1 VKQVNTYLMFDGNC
15 REAMQF
21 YSKCLGAELDLMS
34 FADAKAFDYP
44 AEARDRVI
52 HAKLT
57 KETVFLMA
65 SDTMPE
71 MPWLQGTNF
80 SVSIDCESAAEIE
93 RLFSALGENGT
104 VTMPLSDAF
113 WGARFGMLK
122 DQFGINWMFNWDK
135 PKDA

>member
-1 VKQVNTYLMFDGNC
+1 MKQVNTYLMFDGNC

-21 YSKCLGAELDLMS
+21 YSECLGAKLDLMS
-34 FADAKAFDYP
+34 FADARAFDYP

-57 KETVFLMA
+57 KGPVCLMA
-65 SDTMPE
+65 SDIMPG
-71 MPWLQGTNF
+71 MSCQQGTNF
-80 SVSIDCESAAEIE
+80 SVSIDCESAEEIE
-93 RLFSALGENGT
+93 RLFSALGENGM

-122 DQFGINWMFNWDK
+122 DQFGINWMFNWDR

>member
-1 VKQVNTYLMFDGNC
+1 VKQINTYLMFDGNC

-21 YSKCLGAELDLMS
+21 YSKCLGAKLDLMT
-34 FADAKAFDYP
+34 FGDAKAFDYP
-44 AEARDRVI
+44 AEASDRVI
-52 HAKLT
+52 HSKLT
-57 KETVFLMA
+57 MGTICLMA
-65 SDTMPE
+65 SDTMAGIACQ
-71 MPWLQGTNF
+71 QGADF

-93 RLFSALGENGT
+93 ALFRALGENGT

-135 PKDA
+135 PKEA